1 MDDFY
6 NKLKKDILSFIS
18 QDGVDLTKKGA
29 ITGLVRYIYD
39 SLTEAMLYS
48 PLSVLIDTINH
59 DKDINV
65 TLNYK
70 SVFGAVKRLSENR
83 KTTLKTNTNDINQ
96 SQIKKEKITEKT
108 KKMTIDEE
116 LNALGINKNTFM
128 SYRSICY
135 NENLALRAIKHNIS
149 LEELEKQNFSN
160 FAQASAWISAKI
172 NNF

>member
-1 MDDFY
+1 MDNFY

-48 PLSVLIDTINH
+48 PLSVLINTINH
-59 DKDINV
+59 DKEINV

-83 KTTLKTNTNDINQ
+83 RITAKTNTNDINQ
-96 SQIKKEKITEKT
+96 AQVRKENITEKT
-108 KKMTIDEE
+108 RKLTIDEE
-116 LNALGINKNTFM
+116 LNALDINKNIFM